1 MGVGEGVASAV
12 GPAFWAV
19 EVGLG
24 LGVEVAVLVG
34 RGGLG
39 SRVSVGS
46 GVDLGAIILDAVGA
60 GAVVDSG
67 IAVTVIIL
75 GVIVGG

>member
-1 MGVGEGVASAV
+1 M
-12 GPAFWAV
+12 

-39 SRVSVGS
+39 SRVSVAS
-46 GVDLGAIILDAVGA
+46 GDGLGEIVWAAIGV

-67 IAVTVIIL
+67 IAAVVIIL